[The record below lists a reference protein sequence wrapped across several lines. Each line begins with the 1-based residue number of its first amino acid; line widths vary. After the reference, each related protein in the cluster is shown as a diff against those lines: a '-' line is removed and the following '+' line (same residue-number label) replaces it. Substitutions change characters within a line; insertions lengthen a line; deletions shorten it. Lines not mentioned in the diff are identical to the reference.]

1 MIPPV
6 YKEKPS
12 IRPPHSAGN
21 LVSWL
26 RNPQDVLQD
35 QLVGDLML
43 QAHHWEQLFLLTS
56 RSLWTK
62 NLFIPS
68 HQQNSLIFLSPVLC
82 PMSKWVFSYSFSF
95 FHRDKLGGPMHIFVN
110 YLYYIRRAY
119 SHSPVGSEELLSESP
134 AVTILGNSLA
144 SSKDQTEGDFCPQVL
159 DFLVYVLSRPFFFSF
174 PLTYSIVLFF

>member
-1 MIPPV
+1 
-6 YKEKPS
+6 
-12 IRPPHSAGN
+12 
-21 LVSWL
+21 
-26 RNPQDVLQD
+26 
-35 QLVGDLML
+35 
-43 QAHHWEQLFLLTS
+43 
-56 RSLWTK
+56 
-62 NLFIPS
+62 
-68 HQQNSLIFLSPVLC
+68 
-82 PMSKWVFSYSFSF
+82 
-95 FHRDKLGGPMHIFVN
+95 MHIFVN